1 MTFTGLKPRELFWEL
16 REDDAAR
23 RLRARVL
30 RAMYALVDPKG
41 WDARRLAERPAQEEP

>member
-16 REDDAAR
+16 RENEAAR
-23 RLRARVL
+23 RRGARLL

-41 WDARRLAERPAQEEP
+41 WDARRLAERPAEKS